1 MCNIARLALTES
13 VAWVSGFLRFI
24 DDYYEDLTQGKFGI
38 KGNNFKNDPLLVS
51 SELVKFLAVNTGFE
65 SIDKLQRE
73 VTELK
78 KKVLASAKAVN
89 LAEKSAFLAA
99 NKADDLKKFCDTL

>member
-1 MCNIARLALTES
+1 MILTMRSLHKGSS
-13 VAWVSGFLRFI
+13 VPKRVGTLQ
-24 DDYYEDLTQGKFGI
+24 LGI
-38 KGNNFKNDPLLVS
+38 KGNNFKNDPLVS
-51 SELVKFLAVNTGFE
+51 SKLVKFLAVNTGFE

-78 KKVLASAKAVN
+78 EKVFASAKAVN

-99 NKADDLKKFCDTL
+99 NKADELKMFCDTLVKRVTTLEKK

>member
-1 MCNIARLALTES
+1 MDICA
-13 VAWVSGFLRFI
+13 
-24 DDYYEDLTQGKFGI
+24 GI
-38 KGNNFKNDPLLVS
+38 KGNNFKNDPLVS

-78 KKVLASAKAVN
+78 EKVLASAKAVN
-89 LAEKSAFLAA
+89 LAEKSAFSAA
-99 NKADDLKKFCDTL
+99 NKADDLKKFCDTLVKRITTLEKK